1 MIGKRLKQAREYLGL
16 TQEELAEL
24 VNISQTAIYKIE
36 DGITQQ
42 PRSINKLAEA
52 LQVPP
57 EWLQYGINPPHWHD
71 AEPAIHDSPRI
82 KGLCP
87 VISWVQAGSW
97 QPIFEVDA
105 NDADLIPCPVKCSDQ
120 TFVLRVQGISM
131 EPVFHEG
138 DLLFVD
144 PEAHYHSGSYIIAR
158 LDEPNEATFKQ
169 LIIEDGRHYLK
180 PLNPDWPDK
189 IIPMKGTCSI
199 VGKVVFTGRAL

>member
-1 MIGKRLKQAREYLGL
+1 MIGKRLKQAREHLGL

-24 VNISQTAIYKIE
+24 VSVSQTAIYKIE

-42 PRSINKLAEA
+42 PRSTKKLATT
-52 LQVPP
+52 LKVSP
-57 EWLQYGINPPHWHD
+57 EWLQYGINPPNWFDNTSH
-71 AEPAIHDSPRI
+71 AITFEPK
-82 KGLCP
+82 KGRCP
-87 VISWVQAGSW
+87 LISWVQAGSW
-97 QPIFEVDA
+97 QPIYEVDS

-144 PEAHYHSGSYIIAR
+144 PEAHCHSGSFIVAR

-180 PLNPDWPDK
+180 PLNPDWPEK

-199 VGKVVFTGRAL
+199 VGKVIFTGRAL

>member
-1 MIGKRLKQAREYLGL
+1 MIGKRLKQAREHLGL

-24 VNISQTAIYKIE
+24 VSISQTAIYKIE

-42 PRSINKLAEA
+42 PRSTKKLAKA
-52 LQVPP
+52 LSVSP
-57 EWLQYGINPPHWHD
+57 EWLQYGINPPFWL
-71 AEPAIHDSPRI
+71 ESAIDQSAPYRE

-87 VISWVQAGSW
+87 LISWVQAGSW

-144 PEAHYHSGSYIIAR
+144 PEAHCHSGSFIVAR
-158 LDEPNEATFKQ
+158 LDESNEATFKQ
-169 LIIEDGRHYLK
+169 LIIEDGHHFLK

-199 VGKVVFTGRAL
+199 VGKVIFTGRAL